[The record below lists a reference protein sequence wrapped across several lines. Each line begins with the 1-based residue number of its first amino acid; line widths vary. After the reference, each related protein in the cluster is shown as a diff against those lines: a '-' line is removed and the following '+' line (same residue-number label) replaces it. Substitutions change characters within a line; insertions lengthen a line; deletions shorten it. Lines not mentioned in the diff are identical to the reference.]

1 MPNKVQDFPA
11 LELPLT
17 YRVSAESSLKF
28 GGTRNVNETCL
39 IAQHSESLRLLAI
52 WSNQKGGERVPT
64 KRERI
69 GSSRSFCRV
78 SEIASVENRSMR
90 EGGPCTTDD
99 DPYLTR
105 ARKELGGGG
114 DLSDAA
120 RAIFGRKDFRNFG
133 ANLRNDNSKYCLLS
147 IPFSSCCCFCAM
159 WIISVDYYNLDEN
172 YWLLQK
178 KEGVA
183 S

>member
-69 GSSRSFCRV
+69 GSSHSFCRV

-114 DLSDAA
+114 ILVMRPERFSDEKTFGILVQTSETIIPSIVSSRFLSPRAA
-120 RAIFGRKDFRNFG
+120 AFAPCG
-133 ANLRNDNSKYCLLS
+133 
-147 IPFSSCCCFCAM
+147 
-159 WIISVDYYNLDEN
+159 
-172 YWLLQK
+172 
-178 KEGVA
+178 
-183 S
+183 